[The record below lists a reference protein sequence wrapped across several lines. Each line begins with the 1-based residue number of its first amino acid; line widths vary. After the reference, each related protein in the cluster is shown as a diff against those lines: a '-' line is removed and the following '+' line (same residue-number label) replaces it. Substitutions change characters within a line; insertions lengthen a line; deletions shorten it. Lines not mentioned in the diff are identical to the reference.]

1 MFCLGS
7 FCPGGFW
14 QGGFLSRGFLS
25 GGLCP
30 GGFCPRTQSDNP
42 QIKTSMAAEYT
53 PVSMSCS
60 LSSMIR
66 TSSLYTKI
74 NLVRHQF
81 MVKLIKRFL
90 RNLTVFMY
98 LDIQLDLWAASLCG
112 TGCQGSPGL
121 LYFLGL
127 KSLTL
132 VLLYLGSFGLGV

>member
-1 MFCLGS
+1 MFCLGG

-25 GGLCP
+25 EGLCPGGFCP

-98 LDIQLDLWAASLCG
+98 LDIQLDLWAASFSVELAAR
-112 TGCQGSPGL
+112 
-121 LYFLGL
+121 
-127 KSLTL
+127 
-132 VLLYLGSFGLGV
+132 GVQDCCTFWD